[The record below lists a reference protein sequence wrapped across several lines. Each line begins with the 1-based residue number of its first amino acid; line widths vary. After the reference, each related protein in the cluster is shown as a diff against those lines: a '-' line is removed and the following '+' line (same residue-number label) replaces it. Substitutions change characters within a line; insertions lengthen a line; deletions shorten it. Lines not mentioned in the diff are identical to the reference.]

1 MLTRITRVV
10 TNATMTNRAL
20 AHLAFGPSLLA
31 GAVSISA
38 SIPG

>member
-1 MLTRITRVV
+1 MLTRITCVV

-20 AHLAFGPSLLA
+20 AHLAFGSCLLA
-31 GAVSISA
+31 GVVGISA